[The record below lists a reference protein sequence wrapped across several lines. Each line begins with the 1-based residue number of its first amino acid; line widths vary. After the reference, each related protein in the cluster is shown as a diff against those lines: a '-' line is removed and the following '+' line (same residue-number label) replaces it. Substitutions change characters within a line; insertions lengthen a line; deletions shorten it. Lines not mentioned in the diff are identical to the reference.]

1 MNETFF
7 QRVMRNKVVQNSGWL
22 IGERIAQLVISFFVG
37 IITVR
42 YLGPSNY
49 GTLNLAMTYTA
60 FITPVC
66 TLGITNIMVK
76 ELVDKPDK
84 EGKLLGSTII
94 ARLFTALVMI
104 FILAAIMHF
113 IHLSDSLVRHLSFV
127 YSFVLIFKSFEIFG
141 SWYQARMRS
150 KISAIIATA
159 AYLVTSLYRIFLLI
173 FKADV
178 FYFAVAFVLDA
189 AMIAVMYMIAYKKEK
204 GSTLHFSLKTAK
216 YLLSQSY
223 HFILSAML
231 VTIYA
236 QTDKIMIG
244 KMMDE
249 TSVGLYATAVNV
261 CNLWVFVLQAF
272 VDSARP
278 SIVRAHQS
286 DKKLYNERIIQLYS
300 LIIWLSITVSVVFSL
315 FAPIIINI
323 LYGNEFADS
332 ANPLRIITWYT
343 CFSYLGVARNIWS
356 VCEGKQ
362 KYEKYYATAG
372 AAANIVLNFLLMP
385 VWGINGAAAASLLT
399 QIVTNVLVPYCIKET
414 RENAIFV
421 LKAFDFRYLFKAL
434 KEI

>member
-1 MNETFF
+1 MINFF
-7 QRVMRNKVVQNSGWL
+7 QRVLRNKVVQNSGWL
-22 IGERIAQLVISFFVG
+22 IGERVAQLVISFFVG

-60 FITPVC
+60 FIMPFC
-66 TLGITNIMVK
+66 NLGISNIIVK

-84 EGKLLGSTII
+84 EGELLGSTIVTRI
-94 ARLFTALVMI
+94 FTALIMI
-104 FILAAIMHF
+104 FVLAAIMHL
-113 IHLSDSLVRHLSFV
+113 IHPNDYLVRHLSFV
-127 YSFVLIFKSFEIFG
+127 YSFVLIFKSFDIFG

-159 AYLVTSLYRIFLLI
+159 AYLITSLYRIFLFI

-189 AMIAVMYMIAYKKEK
+189 AMIAVMYLIAYKKEK
-204 GSTLHFSLKTAK
+204 GRALCSSLKTAK

-249 TSVGLYATAVNV
+249 VSVGLYATAVNV

-278 SIVRAHQS
+278 SIVRAYQS

-300 LIIWLSITVSVVFSL
+300 LIIWISITVSAIFSL

-323 LYGNEFADS
+323 LYGSKFSGA
-332 ANPLRIITWYT
+332 AGPLRIITWYT

-356 VCEGKQ
+356 VCEKKQ
-362 KYEKYYATAG
+362 KYEKYYAASG
-372 AAANIVLNFLLMP
+372 AAANIILNFLLIP

-434 KEI
+434 KKI

>member
-1 MNETFF
+1 MRLFF
-7 QRVMRNKVVQNSGWL
+7 QRVIRNKVVQNSGWL
-22 IGERIAQLVISFFVG
+22 IGERVAQLVISFFVG

-60 FITPVC
+60 FIMPFC
-66 TLGITNIMVK
+66 NLGIANVIVK

-84 EGKLLGSTII
+84 EGELLGSSIA
-94 ARLFTALVMI
+94 ARLCTALAMI
-104 FILAAIMHF
+104 FILAAIMF
-113 IHLSDSLVRHLSFV
+113 LIHPSDSLMRHLSFV
-127 YSFVLIFKSFEIFG
+127 YSFVLIFKSLDIFG

-189 AMIAVMYMIAYKKEK
+189 AMVAVMYLIAYKKEK
-204 GSTLHFSLKTAK
+204 GSTLRVSLKTAK

-300 LIIWLSITVSVVFSL
+300 LIIWLSITVSVIFSL

-332 ANPLRIITWYT
+332 ADPLRIITWYT

-362 KYEKYYATAG
+362 KYEKYYAAAG
-372 AAANIVLNFLLMP
+372 AAANIILNFLLIP

-399 QIVTNVLVPYCIKET
+399 QIVTNVLVPYCIRET
-414 RENAIFV
+414 RENAVFV
-421 LKAFDFRYLFKAL
+421 LKAFDFRHLFKAL